1 MTHDHISPA
10 FSVKV
15 MHAVFAIRRGRW
27 GSDGKGKGEERSG
40 VIKREDTR
48 RERYIIYIHI
58 YIYRERMRERGRG
71 RGRGERDRETE

>member
-1 MTHDHISPA
+1 MSHDHISPA

-48 RERYIIYIHI
+48 RERYIMYICI
-58 YIYRERMRERGRG
+58 ERER
-71 RGRGERDRETE
+71 

>member
-48 RERYIIYIHI
+48 RERYIIYIEREI
-58 YIYRERMRERGRG
+58 ERERGRGRG